1 MNQLEKIQNNAL
13 FCPLGALTFDSNLV
27 LYFLYE
33 ALMLLNF
40 CEDPGRG
47 SGVQFEENFM
57 GSKVLNVYLKLSLA
71 KKISQNH
78 PCP

>member
-27 LYFLYE
+27 
-33 ALMLLNF
+33 LMLLNF

-57 GSKVLNVYLKLSLA
+57 GSKVLNVYLKLSLT